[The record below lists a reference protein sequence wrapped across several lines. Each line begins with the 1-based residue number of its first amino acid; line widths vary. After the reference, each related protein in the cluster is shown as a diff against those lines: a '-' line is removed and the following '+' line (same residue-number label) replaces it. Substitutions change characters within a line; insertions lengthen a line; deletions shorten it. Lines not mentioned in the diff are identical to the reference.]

1 MVQQCLVTRPSYLQ
15 YMWESGG
22 LKFQPQSVKV
32 KLPQNWNMSFFFC
45 TPWKKKKT
53 ETGSHMH
60 NKTQPTNYI
69 ISFSDLYNWLI
80 YTNIN
85 YKMSFHFC
93 T

>member
-1 MVQQCLVTRPSYLQ
+1 VFGYKAFLLTVHVGIRRAQISTSECKGEAPPELEHVL
-15 YMWESGG
+15 
-22 LKFQPQSVKV
+22 
-32 KLPQNWNMSFFFC
+32 FFLHSLE
-45 TPWKKKKT
+45 KRKEKKT